1 VADEQ
6 NQMQSDGPIAA
17 PPLDGGV
24 AWLNVARPLSWHD
37 LRGKVVLLDF
47 WTYGCVNCMHLLP
60 DLRVLEE
67 RFRSELVV
75 IGVHSPKFN
84 NERATENLRRILVR
98 YEIEHPVINDAEMRI
113 WRAYGARAWPTRVIV
128 DPAGQLVG
136 TATGEGNLQGFM
148 DAIEMVIKVFQEG
161 GAINREPLPLQL
173 ERHRVTDSPLLFPGK
188 VLADPFNDRLY
199 ISDSNHNRIVIAT
212 KAGEVVG
219 VVGSGLKGEADGI
232 FSQARF
238 HRPQGLALEDG
249 TLYVADTE
257 NHQVRAIDLEA
268 RIVETVAGTGKQ
280 GAWRGDGGD
289 ATSVDLNS
297 PWDLALRPGIL
308 IIAMAG
314 SHQIWVVDLVNG
326 QAFPYAG
333 SGQEGRRDGAIL
345 EADFAQPSGLALH
358 GSTLYVADAE
368 SNVVRAVTL
377 PPVNDVTTLAG
388 GDLFDFGD
396 ADGVGDIARFQH
408 PLGVAVHDGLVYV
421 ADTYNHRI
429 RVLDPATRRVRTL
442 AGTGA
447 SGSKDGAVARAQFA
461 EPGGLS
467 IDRGVVYVADT
478 NNHAVRCIDLERGGV
493 RTLMLKGLRP
503 PMAYS
508 YLTR

>member
-6 NQMQSDGPIAA
+6 AQGDGPIAA

-24 AWLNVARPLSWHD
+24 AWLNVSRPLTWHD

-67 RFRSELVV
+67 RFASELVI

-84 NERATENLRRILVR
+84 NERATDNLRRILVR

-128 DPAGQLVG
+128 DPAGRLVG
-136 TATGEGNLQGFM
+136 TATGEGNLQGFVQ
-148 DAIEMVIKVFQEG
+148 AIDTVIRVFEEG

-173 ERHRVTDSPLLFPGK
+173 ERDRLADSPLLFPGK
-188 VLADPFNDRLY
+188 VLADPLSDRLY

-212 KAGEVVG
+212 KAGDVID
-219 VVGSGLKGEADGI
+219 VVGSGLKGDADGI

-238 HRPQGLALEDG
+238 YRPQGLALAAG
-249 TLYVADTE
+249 TLYVADTQ
-257 NHQVRAIDLEA
+257 NHQVRAIDLDA

-280 GAWRGDGGD
+280 GAWGGDGGD

-314 SHQIWVVDLVNG
+314 SHQIWVADLVNG
-326 QAFPYAG
+326 QVYPYAG
-333 SGQEGRRDGAIL
+333 SGQEARQDGPVSDA
-345 EADFAQPSGLALH
+345 AFAQPSGLALD
-358 GSTLYVADAE
+358 GDTLYVADAE
-368 SNVVRAVTL
+368 SNLVRAVSL
-377 PPVNDVTTLAG
+377 PPANEVTTLAG
-388 GDLFDFGD
+388 GDLFDFGHV
-396 ADGVGDIARFQH
+396 DGDGAIARFQH
-408 PLGVAVHDGLVYV
+408 PLGVAVHAGMIYI

-429 RVLDPATRRVRTL
+429 RALDPVARRVTTL
-442 AGTGA
+442 AGTGL
-447 SGSKDGAVARAQFA
+447 SGLKDGAAGRAQFA

-467 IDRGVVYVADT
+467 AVGGQLFVADT
-478 NNHAVRCIDLERGGV
+478 NNHAIRQIELASGEV
-493 RTLMLKGLRP
+493 RTLTLNGLTP
-503 PMAYS
+503 PGAYS
-508 YLTR
+508 YLRR